1 MYLTAPVVKLAAGKT
16 FDYETIQ
23 YYNVTFTVSDTK
35 ATGGPFVLN
44 VHILNEN
51 EPCYFDKTLY
61 SLTAYEGSVSIY
73 RFLNVLCISVLRKF
87 EDIKGVM
94 RRGNTKKD
102 KQCNGQ
108 KKKKT
113 KG

>member
-61 SLTAYEGSVSIY
+61 SVTAYEGLVSIY
-73 RFLNVLCISVLRKF
+73 MFLNVSTYQYL
-87 EDIKGVM
+87 
-94 RRGNTKKD
+94 
-102 KQCNGQ
+102 Q
-108 KKKKT
+108 KI
-113 KG
+113 